1 MSLATEQAV
10 ADFVA
15 DAVKAGRPIT
25 IEGGGT
31 RSAVTRP
38 VQAAKKR

>member
-15 DAVKAGRPIT
+15 DAVKAGRPSPLKAAA
-25 IEGGGT
+25 
-31 RSAVTRP
+31 RAVPSRDRCK
-38 VQAAKKR
+38 AKKR